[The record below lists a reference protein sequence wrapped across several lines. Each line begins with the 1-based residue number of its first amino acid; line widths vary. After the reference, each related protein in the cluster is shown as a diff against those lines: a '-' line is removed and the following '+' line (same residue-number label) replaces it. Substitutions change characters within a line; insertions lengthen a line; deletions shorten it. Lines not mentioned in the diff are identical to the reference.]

1 MDVRV
6 SLVSAL
12 LSSIKTYLFHYF
24 KANEVLRIRF
34 TDRRWAGG
42 GNIPLFGLF
51 SDLVS
56 CHYQTPAPHARVS
69 TKLNPLRYLVL
80 HFTSSHF
87 LTLNFLVCRPEVGK
101 LLAVGAA
108 PFSRWDY
115 PECIAHCINTMER
128 TPAPA
133 RPGRHVLLFQ

>member
-1 MDVRV
+1 M
-6 SLVSAL
+6 
-12 LSSIKTYLFHYF
+12 KTYLFHYF

-56 CHYQTPAPHARVS
+56 CHYQTPAPPIRVS
-69 TKLNPLRYLVL
+69 TKLNPLRYLVRL

-133 RPGRHVLLFQ
+133 RPGRHVLQFQ